1 MSDPINLKEMPD
13 QAKVIFKC
21 KGKPVGKMRNE
32 LTVDMVSP
40 LKETFELATDEGSF
54 HGGDATAP
62 PPLALFIASITG
74 CIMTQIRAFSK
85 RLKIQITDLNVE
97 AKVTWNWKKVEK
109 IYETSPEKFE
119 MDIYI
124 DSSES
129 IERVKTLVQAAKKG
143 CFIEQT
149 LSQKNTINHKL
160 KIEDKWID
168 L

>member
-1 MSDPINLKEMPD
+1 
-13 QAKVIFKC
+13 
-21 KGKPVGKMRNE
+21 
-32 LTVDMVSP
+32 
-40 LKETFELATDEGSF
+40 
-54 HGGDATAP
+54 
-62 PPLALFIASITG
+62 
-74 CIMTQIRAFSK
+74 MTQIRAFSK
-85 RLKIQITDLNVE
+85 RLKIQIADLNVE
-97 AKVTWNWKKVEK
+97 TKVTWNWKKVEK

-129 IERVKTLVQAAKKG
+129 LERVKALVQAAKKG

>member
-1 MSDPINLKEMPD
+1 
-13 QAKVIFKC
+13 
-21 KGKPVGKMRNE
+21 
-32 LTVDMVSP
+32 
-40 LKETFELATDEGSF
+40 
-54 HGGDATAP
+54 
-62 PPLALFIASITG
+62 
-74 CIMTQIRAFSK
+74 
-85 RLKIQITDLNVE
+85 
-97 AKVTWNWKKVEK
+97 
-109 IYETSPEKFE
+109 

-129 IERVKTLVQAAKKG
+129 IERVKALVQAAKKG

>member
-1 MSDPINLKEMPD
+1 MSDQVDIKEMPD
-13 QAKVIFKC
+13 QAKVIFEC
-21 KGKPVGKMRNE
+21 TGKPVGKMRNE

-85 RLKIQITDLNVE
+85 RMKIEVSDLNI
-97 AKVTWNWKKVEK
+97 KTKFTWNWKKVED

-119 MDIYI
+119 MNIYI
-124 DSSES
+124 DSPES
-129 IERVKTLVQAAKKG
+129 IEKVKALIQASKKG

-160 KIEDKWID
+160 KSQNKWLDI
-168 L
+168 

>member
-1 MSDPINLKEMPD
+1 
-13 QAKVIFKC
+13 
-21 KGKPVGKMRNE
+21 MRNE

-62 PPLALFIASITG
+62 PPLALFIASMTG

-85 RLKIQITDLNVE
+85 RMKIHVADLNVE
-97 AKVTWNWKKVEK
+97 TKVIWNWKKVEN

-119 MDIYI
+119 MNIYI

-129 IERVKTLVQAAKKG
+129 LERVKALVQASKKG

-149 LSQKNTINHKL
+149 LSKKNTINHKL
-160 KIEDKWID
+160 KIQDKWLDI
-168 L
+168 